1 MINKSI
7 IKAVVNSATKES
19 KDKVLNELLNHI
31 SLSYDYNDN
40 KAGHILEMLVD
51 SNSII
56 SCKDVNIDYINR
68 NLNLLMYNNE
78 KYNIRNIKVDSVDNI
93 DCNIKV
99 TYEYLEKVN
108 EDRGDLSY
116 TSSYSNIS
124 FIDNPDILKKEC

>member
-7 IKAVVNSATKES
+7 IKAVLNSATKES

-31 SLSYDYNDN
+31 SMSYDYNDI

-56 SCKDVNIDYINR
+56 TCEHVNIDYINN
-68 NLNLLMYNNE
+68 NLNLLMYNHE
-78 KYNIRNIKVDSVDNI
+78 KYNIRNIKVENVDNI

-99 TYEYLEKVN
+99 TYEYLEKIN
-108 EDRGDLSY
+108 EDRDDVSY
-116 TSSYSNIS
+116 TSSYSNIN
-124 FIDNPDILKKEC
+124 FIDNPDILKK